1 MTASSGHMDGG
12 VHIMPIRVYY
22 EDTDAAG
29 MVYHANYLRYA
40 ERARTEMLR
49 LAGIDHGTLRRDA
62 GIVFTVRNCDI
73 DYTAPARL
81 DDDIEVHTRILDI
94 SGASI
99 RAEQVVR
106 RDNESLVR
114 LVLRLAC
121 VGENGRPARLPTG
134 LRDALAALQQTASQQ
149 QSEVRA

>member
-1 MTASSGHMDGG
+1 
-12 VHIMPIRVYY
+12 
-22 EDTDAAG
+22 
-29 MVYHANYLRYA
+29 
-40 ERARTEMLR
+40 MLR
-49 LAGIDHGTLRRDA
+49 LAGIDHSTLLRDA

-94 SGASI
+94 FGASI

-106 RDNESLVR
+106 RGNDSLVR
-114 LVLRLAC
+114 LLLRLAC
-121 VGENGRPARLPTG
+121 VRDNGRPARLPTS